1 MREPAGVRWALRLVA
16 LVYVFLLVVWPVSLV
31 VKYTFADG
39 MTALTTALND
49 PDVIHALKLTAVVA
63 LVSVVLNLVFGVGI
77 SLLLVRYEFRGKRVL
92 SALIDLPLAV

>member
-1 MREPAGVRWALRLVA
+1 MASTRMREPAGVRWALRLVA
-16 LVYVFLLVVWPVSLV
+16 VVYVFLLVVWPVSLV

-63 LVSVVLNLVFGVGI
+63 LVSRRA
-77 SLLLVRYEFRGKRVL
+77 STWS
-92 SALIDLPLAV
+92 SASASRCCWCATSSAASGCCRR